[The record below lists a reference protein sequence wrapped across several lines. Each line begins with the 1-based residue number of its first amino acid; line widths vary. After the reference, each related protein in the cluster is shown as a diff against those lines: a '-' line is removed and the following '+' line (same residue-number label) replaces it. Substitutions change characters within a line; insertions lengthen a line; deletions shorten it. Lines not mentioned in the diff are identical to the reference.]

1 MSDNYDITRTLRVE
15 ALIVSLVVVG
25 LFAFFTYIEVQRDKD
40 LAKLQV
46 SEYQAKTA
54 LSMTKRIENLPISD
68 ERQAYLAFAAEAVN
82 DNILTRLEYRKLDTL
97 SKAADSAASNII
109 IKGYTNDIKTI
120 TNEPPLATTNQQA
133 MSAK

>member
-25 LFAFFTYIEVQRDKD
+25 LFAFFTYIAVQRDKD

-54 LSMTKRIENLPISD
+54 LSMTKRIEKLPISD

-109 IKGYTNDIKTI
+109 IKGYANDIKTI
-120 TNEPPLATTNQQA
+120 ANEQPLATTSQ
-133 MSAK
+133 

>member
-25 LFAFFTYIEVQRDKD
+25 LFAFFTYIAVQRDKD

-120 TNEPPLATTNQQA
+120 ANEQPLATTSQ
-133 MSAK
+133 